1 MKEHL
6 KRGINNFH
14 KKRVLIVGDVM
25 LDKYI
30 SGDVSRISPEASI
43 PVVKVKKENYVLG
56 GAGNVASNIISLGA
70 KCVLVSS
77 IGDDKE
83 GVLLKKLL
91 KNKGIKSKL
100 TIVKKPTIVKTR
112 IIGTQQLLRVDYEN
126 TDEIHS
132 SELLKAVRKEVKN
145 CDIVIISDYAKGVI
159 TKKLV
164 EEIVS
169 STNVPIIADPKHS
182 EISYYRGVS
191 IITPNESESYSLS
204 LQNVDV
210 PLVRVAKILEEELN
224 CKTLITRAEKGLS
237 LLKDDNLVDIPT
249 VAQEVYDVS
258 GAGDTVISVLALA
271 ISSGA
276 SLEESAIIANH
287 AAGIVVSKFGT
298 ATVSKNELLSKFEE
312 EDTKIKTFDEIVNIR
327 KKLKKTCKKVVFT
340 NGCFDIL
347 HVGHVKLLRKAK
359 AFGDVLILGLNTDK
373 SIERLKGPERP
384 IIKEN
389 ERAEMLAALEIVDY
403 IVFFNEDTPVEIVKK
418 IKPNIHVK
426 GGDYKKNDM
435 PETRFVEKYGGK
447 VEILPLV
454 KGFSTTNIIEKIKNE
469 KA

>member
-1 MKEHL
+1 
-6 KRGINNFH
+6 
-14 KKRVLIVGDVM
+14 
-25 LDKYI
+25 
-30 SGDVSRISPEASI
+30 
-43 PVVKVKKENYVLG
+43 
-56 GAGNVASNIISLGA
+56 
-70 KCVLVSS
+70 
-77 IGDDKE
+77 
-83 GVLLKKLL
+83 
-91 KNKGIKSKL
+91 
-100 TIVKKPTIVKTR
+100 
-112 IIGTQQLLRVDYEN
+112 
-126 TDEIHS
+126 
-132 SELLKAVRKEVKN
+132 
-145 CDIVIISDYAKGVI
+145 
-159 TKKLV
+159 
-164 EEIVS
+164 
-169 STNVPIIADPKHS
+169 
-182 EISYYRGVS
+182 
-191 IITPNESESYSLS
+191 
-204 LQNVDV
+204 
-210 PLVRVAKILEEELN
+210 
-224 CKTLITRAEKGLS
+224 
-237 LLKDDNLVDIPT
+237 
-249 VAQEVYDVS
+249 
-258 GAGDTVISVLALA
+258 
-271 ISSGA
+271 
-276 SLEESAIIANH
+276 
-287 AAGIVVSKFGT
+287 
-298 ATVSKNELLSKFEE
+298 LSKFEE